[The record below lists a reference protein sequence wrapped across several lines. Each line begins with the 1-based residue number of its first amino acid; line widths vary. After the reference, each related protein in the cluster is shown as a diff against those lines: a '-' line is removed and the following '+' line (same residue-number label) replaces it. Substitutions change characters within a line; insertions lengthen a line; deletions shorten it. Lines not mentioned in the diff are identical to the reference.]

1 MLGRIVAWLLR
12 IFGGSEQRNADLTA
26 DVKASEIIIK
36 SQAEPSG
43 DDVTGKALDDG
54 RF

>member
-1 MLGRIVAWLLR
+1 MVARIVAWLFRL
-12 IFGGSEQRNADLTA
+12 FGGMEQRNADLAA
-26 DVKASEIIIK
+26 DLKASKVIIE
-36 SQAEPSG
+36 SEAEPSG